1 LLVDTRALF
10 LVFCLLTLAGYSQ
23 NQPPGLTVRDG
34 RFQLNGSPYRGV
46 GVNYFDLLLRLQSR
60 PAEAQPLIVRLIQ
73 FPK

>member
-1 LLVDTRALF
+1 
-10 LVFCLLTLAGYSQ
+10 
-23 NQPPGLTVRDG
+23 VRDG